1 MRSAST
7 YEDGDCPVPLD
18 LLGSLYRAGAAR
30 IEDIIR
36 PLSVS
41 QRAELAVYCYGRA
54 HFRELGLTIASL
66 CDAAVLAGVAGVLG
80 QTLATQSRGLIKDFG
95 LDGVRS
101 GSARRKVT
109 LARAAA

>member
-1 MRSAST
+1 MKPAT
-7 YEDGDCPVPLD
+7 THDDGDCPVPLD

-30 IEDIIR
+30 VDDVIR
-36 PLSVS
+36 PLSVA
-41 QRAELAVYCYGRA
+41 QKAELAVYCYGRA

-80 QTLATQSRGLIKDFG
+80 QTLATQSRGRIKEFG

-101 GSARRKVT
+101 GSVRRKVT